1 MNFLKNLKFGF
12 DEVDVTLNGLEMIG
26 ALLLG
31 AGICAAPFVIK
42 WILVMLLGGV

>member
-12 DEVDVTLNGLEMIG
+12 DEVDAELNGLEMMG
-26 ALLLG
+26 VLLLG
-31 AGICAAPFVIK
+31 TLICAAPFVIK